1 MNLKILKK
9 ITKREILLMIAM
21 LVIGLLLGGVFGRKS
36 QETEE
41 SHEHTENVGEETTY
55 TCSMHPQ
62 IRQDEPG
69 QCPIC
74 AMDLVPVSSVESD
87 DEDIDP
93 DEIQMT
99 ESAIALANIQTF
111 RVEKR
116 NAVNEIHLL
125 GKIKADE
132 RNKAELTARFNGR
145 IEKLFINFTGQHVTK
160 GQKLA
165 TIYSPELITAQKEL
179 LEAMKYKDSN
189 PSFYKAARGKLR
201 LWDLTNE
208 QIDNIEQNAE
218 PEIYFDILS
227 PITGTVMKRN
237 VALGD
242 YVNEGTTLFEV
253 IDLSRVW
260 VMFEAYE
267 SDLPWIKTGD
277 KIKFTLRSVPGKQF
291 SGTVNYIDPFIDPAT
306 RITQVRAEVPN
317 SKKELKPEMFAKGI
331 LKSEIAANTN
341 TLIIPK
347 SAVLWTGKRS
357 VVYVKVPDR
366 ETPSFLYREVVL
378 GPEAGNFY
386 VIHEGLNEGEEIAVN
401 GVFKIDASAQLAGKT
416 SMMNPEGEKVSSGH
430 DHSMDDGNGD
440 METTEDHSEHD
451 DQSADLMHEMF
462 EVSGNCGMCKDRIEE
477 AALSLQGVSEAE
489 WSEETKV
496 LHVTFNHS
504 KVKLADIH
512 KKIAAAGHD
521 TKLEKAPDDVY
532 EALPACCLY
541 RDSE

>member
-9 ITKREILLMIAM
+9 ITQRDILLMVAM
-21 LVIGLLLGGVFGRKS
+21 LVIGLLLGGFFGNKS

-41 SHEHTENVGEETTY
+41 SHEHTEKVEEETIY

-62 IRQDEPG
+62 IRQNEPG

-87 DEDIDP
+87 DVDIDP

-116 NAVNEIHLL
+116 NAVKEIHLL
-125 GKIKADE
+125 GKVKADE

-145 IEKLFINFTGQHVTK
+145 IEKLFINFTGQQVTK

-189 PSFYKAARGKLR
+189 PLFYKAARGKLR

-218 PEIYFDILS
+218 PEMYFDILS

-306 RITQVRAEVPN
+306 RITRLRVEVPN
-317 SKKELKPEMFAKGI
+317 LQKKLKPEMFAKGV
-331 LKSEIAANTN
+331 LESEIAANTN

-366 ETPSFLYREVVL
+366 EMPSFLYREVVL
-378 GPEAGNFY
+378 GPEAGDFY

-401 GVFKIDASAQLAGKT
+401 GVFKIDASAQLAEKT
-416 SMMNPEGEKVSSGH
+416 SMMNPEGEKVSLGH
-430 DHSMDDGNGD
+430 DHSMDDGNAD
-440 METTEDHSEHD
+440 METTEDHSEHE
-451 DQSADLMHEMF
+451 DQSADLKHEMF
-462 EVSGNCGMCKDRIEE
+462 EVSGNCSMCKDRIEE
-477 AALSLQGVSEAE
+477 AALSLQGVNEAE

-496 LHVTFNHS
+496 LHISFDHS

-512 KKIAAAGHD
+512 MKIAEAGHD
-521 TKLEKAPDDVY
+521 TELEKAPDDVY

>member
-9 ITKREILLMIAM
+9 ITKRDILLMVAM
-21 LVIGLLLGGVFGRKS
+21 LVIGLLLGGIFGNKS
-36 QETEE
+36 QEKEE
-41 SHEHTENVGEETTY
+41 SHEHAENVEEETTY

-62 IRQDEPG
+62 IRQDGPG

-125 GKIKADE
+125 GKVKADE

-179 LEAMKYKDSN
+179 LEAMKYKESN

-218 PEIYFDILS
+218 PEMYFDILS

-277 KIKFTLRSVPGKQF
+277 KINFTLRSVPGKQF

-306 RITQVRAEVPN
+306 RITQVRVEVPN
-317 SKKELKPEMFAKGI
+317 SEKELKPEMFAKGI
-331 LKSEIAANTN
+331 LESEIAANTN

-416 SMMNPEGEKVSSGH
+416 SMMNPEGEKVSVGH
-430 DHSMDDGNGD
+430 DHSMDEGNGD
-440 METTEDHSEHD
+440 METTEDHSEHE
-451 DQSADLMHEMF
+451 DQSADLKHEMF

-477 AALSLQGVSEAE
+477 AALSLQGVNEAE

-496 LHVTFNHS
+496 LHVTFDDS

-512 KKIAAAGHD
+512 KKIAEAGHD
-521 TKLEKAPDDVY
+521 TELEKAPDDVY

>member
-21 LVIGLLLGGVFGRKS
+21 LIIGLLLGGVFGHKS
-36 QETEE
+36 QESEE
-41 SHEHTENVGEETTY
+41 SHEHAKNVEEETIY

-74 AMDLVPVSSVESD
+74 AMDLVPVSKVESD
-87 DEDIDP
+87 DDDIDP

-116 NAVNEIHLL
+116 NAVKEIHLL
-125 GKIKADE
+125 GKVKADE
-132 RNKAELTARFNGR
+132 RNKAELTARFSGR

-208 QIDNIEQNAE
+208 QIENIEQNAE
-218 PEIYFDILS
+218 PEMYFDILS

-242 YVNEGTTLFEV
+242 YVNEGATLFEV

-306 RITQVRAEVPN
+306 RITQVRVEVSN
-317 SKKELKPEMFAKGI
+317 SEKKLKPEMFAKGI
-331 LKSEIAANTN
+331 LESEMAANTN

-366 ETPSFLYREVVL
+366 DTPSFLYREVVL

-416 SMMNPEGEKVSSGH
+416 SMMNPEGEIVSVEH
-430 DHSMDDGNGD
+430 DQSMDDGNGD
-440 METTEDHSEHD
+440 METTEDHSEHEE
-451 DQSADLMHEMF
+451 QSADLMHQMF

-496 LHVTFNHS
+496 IHVTFDHS
-504 KVKLADIH
+504 KVKLTDIH
-512 KKIAAAGHD
+512 KKIAEAGHD
-521 TKLEKAPDDVY
+521 TEQEKAPDDVY